1 MNIAVSGMGMN
12 AATLAA
18 PPVAAATSANSAMT
32 TAAAVGTGGATT
44 ATSNN
49 GTAGSMTDYTPLERG
64 APVPT
69 RPVQQASSTA
79 AGQPQGQGL
88 GQTQSQPI
96 LGEHTAETDPTGP
109 PIAPLDP
116 TSTTQIVVPE
126 SDLPVPHAP
135 STHPAVPDP
144 ESFALKPPTLPN
156 GKNIYEYD
164 LAVMKS
170 TGQPWRRPGSDLSK
184 WFNYGFDEDSWS
196 RYLGWRQGMTSGVEA
211 VKGMKPGETLQ
222 DDVADLLRVPR
233 AVPGMENQG
242 GATPGNND
250 SSNNNANNNDAN
262 QANNMAMMGM
272 GMGMGMPDG
281 MQMSMPDMFNQMNQ
295 MGMDPAAMMGM
306 PMMQGMQGMQGGGMD
321 FAQMAGMMNNMFG
334 AGGQPQQ
341 QQQQQQQQQPQQQQ
355 HQVQQ
360 GGLGTPGQ
368 GGETVKQEEGDV
380 KTEGTPQNQGDSN
393 VRLSSTCIR
402 CV

>member
-1 MNIAVSGMGMN
+1 
-12 AATLAA
+12 
-18 PPVAAATSANSAMT
+18 
-32 TAAAVGTGGATT
+32 
-44 ATSNN
+44 
-49 GTAGSMTDYTPLERG
+49 MTDYTPLERG
-64 APVPT
+64 APVPA

-109 PIAPLDP
+109 PVAPLDP

-341 QQQQQQQQQPQQQQ
+341 QQQQQQQQPQQQQ

>member
-12 AATLAA
+12 AATLAV
-18 PPVAAATSANSAMT
+18 PSVAAATTVPPTMT
-32 TAAAVGTGGATT
+32 TAAAGTGGATT
-44 ATSNN
+44 ATTSH

-79 AGQPQGQGL
+79 AGQPQGQNL

-109 PIAPLDP
+109 PVAPLDP

-144 ESFALKPPTLPN
+144 ESFALVPPTLPN

-196 RYLGWRQGMTSGVEA
+196 RYLGWRQGMTSGLVEGA
-211 VKGMKPGETLQ
+211 EGSSGNGEPG
-222 DDVADLLRVPR
+222 RR
-233 AVPGMENQG
+233 H
-242 GATPGNND
+242 
-250 SSNNNANNNDAN
+250 S
-262 QANNMAMMGM
+262 
-272 GMGMGMPDG
+272 
-281 MQMSMPDMFNQMNQ
+281 
-295 MGMDPAAMMGM
+295 
-306 PMMQGMQGMQGGGMD
+306 
-321 FAQMAGMMNNMFG
+321 
-334 AGGQPQQ
+334 GQ
-341 QQQQQQQQQPQQQQ
+341 
-355 HQVQQ
+355 
-360 GGLGTPGQ
+360 
-368 GGETVKQEEGDV
+368 
-380 KTEGTPQNQGDSN
+380 
-393 VRLSSTCIR
+393 
-402 CV
+402 